1 VRNAARL
8 ASTALA
14 AAVIALTLLVSAAAE
29 PRAGAKYGG
38 TLVVGLSGGDP
49 ETLDPTVTRGTGI
62 FIYPALCQRLYVQVR
77 NHGKIEF
84 GPQLAASLPALS
96 KDRRSYTVQLRRGVL
111 FNDGTPLTA
120 EAVVTTIKRFMT
132 HPASSRASDYTSVES
147 VTATGPH
154 TVVFRLRTPDSTIMN
169 SSMYVLSPTALAR
182 EGVSF
187 AANPVCVGPFMF
199 DSRVVGESVTLLKSP
214 HYFDRA
220 NVYLDK
226 IVYKPTTNTA
236 AAAAALKAGDL
247 HVVDQ
252 LSASELQAIQ
262 RDPNLRVLTSPQL
275 GWRGLVINIGNKS
288 GLGKLPYTNVGTSL
302 ASSPT
307 LRQAFEEAINRE
319 ELNRVV
325 FGGLFQTTCTP
336 IPPANTTWY
345 AAVKAPC
352 TPHDPAHARTLVTRS
367 GVPNPTVH
375 LLVPNTTDT
384 LLLAQ
389 VIQAQE
395 KEVGIN
401 VVIES
406 ADSAT
411 VTARQTS
418 GAFDVSLTG
427 LQPGSPEPN
436 TMVGQF
442 FATEG
447 ARNYGGYSN
456 ARVDWVL
463 TNGVRATELK
473 ARAVNYRVAQ
483 QIIHAD
489 RPAIFLYNI
498 TTLAGVSASL
508 AGVHLEANGRLQIE
522 RARFK

>member
-1 VRNAARL
+1 L
-8 ASTALA
+8 TALA
-14 AAVIALTLLVSAAAE
+14 AAAVALTLLVSAAAQ

-84 GPQLAASLPALS
+84 GPQLAASLPVLS
-96 KDRRSYTVQLRRGVL
+96 KDRRSYTVQLRKGVL

-120 EAVVTTIKRFMT
+120 AAVVTTIERFMT
-132 HPASSRASDYTSVES
+132 HPGSSRASDYASVES

-154 TVVFRLRTPDSTIMN
+154 TVVFRLKSPDSTIIN

-182 EGVSF
+182 EGASF

-199 DSRVVGESVTLLKSP
+199 DNRVVGESVTLVKSP

-226 IVYKPTTNTA
+226 IVYKPTTNAA
-236 AAAAALKAGDL
+236 AAAAALRAGDL

-252 LSASELQAIQ
+252 LSASELPAIQ
-262 RDPNLRVLTSPQL
+262 RDPSLKVLTSPQL
-275 GWRGLVINIGNKS
+275 GWRGLVINIGNKN
-288 GLGKLPYTNVGTSL
+288 GLGRLPYTNVGTAL

-307 LRQAFEEAINRE
+307 LRQAFEEAIDRE
-319 ELNRVV
+319 ELNKVV
-325 FGGLFQTTCTP
+325 FGGLYQTTCTP

-345 AAVKAPC
+345 AAISVPC
-352 TPHDPAHARTLVTRS
+352 TPHNPAHARTLVARS
-367 GVPNPTVH
+367 GISSPTVR

-384 LLLAQ
+384 LTLAQ

-395 KEVGIN
+395 KEVGID
-401 VVIES
+401 VVIE
-406 ADSAT
+406 ATDSAT

-418 GAFDVSLTG
+418 GTFDVSFTG

-442 FATEG
+442 FATNG
-447 ARNYGGYSN
+447 ARNYAGYSN

-463 TNGVRATELK
+463 TNGLRATELK
-473 ARAVNYRVAQ
+473 PRAVNYHVAL
-483 QIIHAD
+483 QILHAD

-498 TTLAGVSASL
+498 TTLAGIGRSL
-508 AGVHLEANGRLQIE
+508 AGVQLEANGRLQIE